1 MDKLANE
8 RIEKLIMSFSLPAVV
23 GIIVSALNNIVDR
36 IFVGRGLGSTALS
49 GVSVTFP
56 ITTIIGALGAL
67 VGIGATSLV
76 SLKLGEKKADEA
88 EKVIGNSLIL
98 GLLLSIIPMAVG
110 YGFMKS
116 ILVGFGASSEVL
128 PYAKEFTQVILIG
141 TFFQI
146 ASFSLNSIIRGEGN
160 PKRAFLTM
168 VACTVINLT
177 LNPFFIF
184 VLHMGIR
191 GSALATVL
199 ANFSCAVWVF
209 FYFIGKQSLLKFQL
223 KKFTLEFD
231 MLKRLC
237 VLGTPAFLMQLI
249 TSMILIVANR
259 NLETYGGNAAVAA
272 MGVIYSIYSLVF
284 MIIYGISQG
293 VQPIIGYNYGAG
305 LFDRVKKALI
315 FAVILSTGVCTFFYV
330 ILMVFTRGIIKI
342 FCDNPPELISI
353 ATSGLRL
360 FFLALPVIGIQII
373 AISYFQAIGKPK
385 QSLILTLFRQLI
397 ILIPLMM
404 ILPKFFNING
414 LWVSFAI
421 SDAVSFL
428 LAGILLKNNLS
439 KFDPK
444 DNSLKV

>member
-1 MDKLANE
+1 MNRLANE

-36 IFVGRGLGSTALS
+36 IFVGRGLGSIALS
-49 GVSVTFP
+49 AVSVTFP

-76 SLKLGEKKADEA
+76 SLKLGEKNSEEA
-88 EKVIGNSLIL
+88 EKVIGNSLVL
-98 GLLLSIIPMAVG
+98 GLLLSTIPMAVG
-110 YGFMKS
+110 YIFMKP
-116 ILVGFGASSEVL
+116 ILIEFGASSEIL
-128 PYAKEFTQVILIG
+128 PYAVEFTQIILAG

-184 VLHMGIR
+184 VLHTGIR

-199 ANFSCAVWVF
+199 ANLLCAVWVF
-209 FYFIGKQSLLKFQL
+209 SYFTGKESLLKFHL
-223 KKFTLEFD
+223 KKFTLEFNI
-231 MLKRLC
+231 LKRLC
-237 VLGTPAFLMQLI
+237 VLGTPAFFMQFI

-259 NLETYGGNAAVAA
+259 NVEAYGGSDAVAA
-272 MGVIYSIYSLVF
+272 LGVIYSIYTLVF
-284 MIIYGISQG
+284 MIVYGISQG

-305 LFDRVKKALI
+305 LFDRVKKALA
-315 FAVILSTGVCTFFYV
+315 FAVILSTGVCTFFYITLMIFARGV
-330 ILMVFTRGIIKI
+330 IRL
-342 FCDNPPELISI
+342 FCDDSPQLINI
-353 ATSGLRL
+353 ATNGLRL
-360 FFLALPVIGIQII
+360 FFLALPAIGVQII
-373 AISYFQAIGKPK
+373 AISYFQAIGRPK

-404 ILPKFFNING
+404 LLPKFFNING
-414 LWVSFAI
+414 LWFSFPI

-439 KFDPK
+439 MISPK